1 MLSNLLL
8 RAPKSTDAGTQA
20 SEGWMMRRLVAAY
33 RPIVSR
39 FVAHRFW
46 ALASAGVLLLIG
58 LVIFPRLGSE
68 FTPALQEAT
77 LVLRLTMA
85 PSISLKESTRITML
99 VERRLLQ
106 IPEVTGAV
114 SRIGRGEVG
123 AHTDPINS
131 AEMFLL
137 LKPRDQWRTAHDQE
151 ELREMIRAELGEI
164 PGVLTNFTQPIAM
177 TVDELLEGVRA
188 ELAVKQLV
196 REGVDL
202 DEASIQGACLRV
214 RPVLMTALTTALGLI
229 PLLFSSGTGSEV
241 QRPLATVVVG
251 GLVSSTVLT
260 LLVLPALYKWFAV
273 QLNRGEAVEREEV
286 ASH

>member
-1 MLSNLLL
+1 M
-8 RAPKSTDAGTQA
+8 
-20 SEGWMMRRLVAAY
+20 
-33 RPIVSR
+33 
-39 FVAHRFW
+39 
-46 ALASAGVLLLIG
+46 
-58 LVIFPRLGSE
+58 IFPRLGSE

-188 ELAVKQLV
+188 ELAVNQLV

-214 RPVLMTALTTALGLI
+214 RPVLMTALTTALG
-229 PLLFSSGTGSEV
+229 G
-241 QRPLATVVVG
+241 
-251 GLVSSTVLT
+251 
-260 LLVLPALYKWFAV
+260 
-273 QLNRGEAVEREEV
+273 
-286 ASH
+286 